1 MGIMKFF
8 LLNLLLYF
16 FVCSSSAQNL
26 WNDSVD
32 HTKMYFLDQQ
42 WGFYIHTNGYYEN
55 VSATGKRL
63 YSKKLDRVNG
73 ANNVY
78 DAIAMVQTTGEIY
91 EYDGTQPNNLGKLLM
106 SVDPDVYAD
115 PKWLIHVPAPKGVRD
130 GNSVEVDTSGLSL
143 SVDTDLLEEQIFG
156 LTGVLIAVVGIL
168 ALSDIFKVQQ

>member
-1 MGIMKFF
+1 MGTMKIF
-8 LLNLLLYF
+8 LLNLLVYC
-16 FVCSSSAQNL
+16 FVTSAAAQNL
-26 WNDSVD
+26 WDDSVD

-42 WGFYIHTNGYYEN
+42 WGFYIHSSGYYEN
-55 VSATGKRL
+55 SGATGKRL

-73 ANNVY
+73 TYNTY
-78 DAIAMVQTTGEIY
+78 DAIALVQTTGEIY
-91 EYDGTQPNNLGKLLM
+91 EYDGTQPNNFGKLLM
-106 SVDPDVYAD
+106 SVDSQVYAD

-168 ALSDIFKVQQ
+168 ALADIFKVQQ